1 MGTPGAPDTVKYD
14 TFGARA
20 HFHKKTH
27 TRIGPGVVSAL
38 LGGKKRKHATGNSNF
53 PEGFCHFSQ
62 NCCFYFVFFKA
73 SCTPHKTR
81 RKTSLTERK
90 TSKTLRKIEIFGEP
104 CVFLLGLGAFWW
116 CMDKRF
122 LRTPQNPK
130 ISIFPRVFEVFRLV
144 RDVFP
149 VCLVRGARR
158 FEKTPIF
165 RKLTKTHRKIAIS
178 SRLLPFFD
186 GGSAP
191 DT

>member
-1 MGTPGAPDTVKYD
+1 MDSYSVLAL
-14 TFGARA
+14 FGIRLFAYL
-20 HFHKKTH
+20 
-27 TRIGPGVVSAL
+27 VWVY
-38 LGGKKRKHATGNSNF
+38 F
-53 PEGFCHFSQ
+53 PVWLF
-62 NCCFYFVFFKA
+62 FVA
-73 SCTPHKTR
+73 
-81 RKTSLTERK
+81 
-90 TSKTLRKIEIFGEP
+90 GE
-104 CVFLLGLGAFWW
+104 A
-116 CMDKRF
+116 
-122 LRTPQNPK
+122 K

-191 DT
+191 DR